1 MAEVNAKV
9 ASKPL
14 VSTALNVCFATSAG
28 CDGVSAPDFLYGLSA
43 PDLMPII
50 IVGMVSEL
58 IRGRC
63 APVCCAEV
71 CAPDF
76 VEVPRLCPDFAS
88 GLSFVS

>member
-9 ASKPL
+9 ASEPL
-14 VSTALNVCFATSAG
+14 MSTALNIRFATSAG
-28 CDGVSAPDFLYGLSA
+28 CDGVSAPDFLYGLNA

-50 IVGMVSEL
+50 IVGMDSEL
-58 IRGRC
+58 VRGRC
-63 APVCCAEV
+63 ATDCCAEV

-76 VEVPRLCPDFAS
+76 VEVPRRCPDCAS